1 MRQLALFE
9 NKKNSDVTIVVNNT
23 KILAH
28 KTILFTHS
36 PVFEAM
42 FKHKNTKE
50 AQEHKIYITDV
61 TIEVLKIFLLFIY
74 TGIKP
79 KNEFSNLLI
88 VAEKVYQC
96 FKYFIKNVN
105 VCFCHFSTK

>member
-9 NKKNSDVTIVVNNT
+9 SKKNYNVTIVVENT

-28 KTILFTHS
+28 KIILSTHS

-42 FKHKNTKE
+42 FSHNNTKE
-50 AQEHKIYITDV
+50 AQKHEINITDV
-61 TIEVLKIFLLFIY
+61 SSKVLKIFLLFIY

-79 KNEFSNLLI
+79 KTEFSNLLI
-88 VAEKVYQC
+88 VAEKVCLC
-96 FKYFIKNVN
+96 FKNILLKF
-105 VCFCHFSTK
+105 VCLFLSF